1 MNDLKLLPTF
11 MVNFGY
17 PYNDLVICK
26 DSTDYLSNTRNLISS
41 DLRLVLVL
49 VDYLA
54 GLQEEHNAKV
64 ELSTTNYA

>member
-1 MNDLKLLPTF
+1 MVDELRNPSLTSKIASDPKFFYKFAKRSSKTKTNIGPLLTND
-11 MVNFGY
+11 
-17 PYNDLVICK
+17 
-26 DSTDYLSNTRNLISS
+26 NT
-41 DLRLVLVL
+41 LVL

>member
-1 MNDLKLLPTF
+1 MIITLENEN
-11 MVNFGY
+11 VNRF
-17 PYNDLVICK
+17 LEILHV
-26 DSTDYLSNTRNLISS
+26 
-41 DLRLVLVL
+41 LVLVL